1 VVTKCWKSLSILN
14 RPYRPFS
21 VMVTNLKLFCTHLN
35 YLTKFLILLNCRL
48 KNEVS
53 KANFNAYKIIIT
65 VIIIII
71 LIIILILI
79 TKLIAIYVKGLYG
92 EVYGT
97 ELIQG
102 NRYRKTR

>member
-1 VVTKCWKSLSILN
+1 
-14 RPYRPFS
+14 
-21 VMVTNLKLFCTHLN
+21 MVTNLKLFCTHLN
-35 YLTKFLILLNCRL
+35 YLTIFLILLNCRL

-65 VIIIII
+65 VIIII